1 MKRVIIAIFFIALS
15 IYIGV
20 YSLNETTKI
29 CNNMI
34 SRIETA
40 TEYNTDILEN
50 DNHDKRVE
58 FYKKTV
64 SLHDVWEENSKFFYF
79 FFNIDVIEN
88 SSHQKRINFYK
99 TTTELQ
105 VLWEKNSDFFYFFFN
120 NDDIKELELNIEK
133 IPEHAKNGDLET
145 TYLCLVEC
153 MEELEYI
160 KNSVKLNFDNV
171 F

>member
-20 YSLNETTKI
+20 YSLNKTTKI

-79 FFNIDVIEN
+79 FFN
-88 SSHQKRINFYK
+88 
-99 TTTELQ
+99 
-105 VLWEKNSDFFYFFFN
+105 

-153 MEELEYI
+153 KEELEYI
-160 KNSVKLNFDNV
+160 KNSVKLNLDNV

>member
-34 SRIETA
+34 SRIETM
-40 TEYNTDILEN
+40 TEHNTDILEN
-50 DNHDKRVE
+50 NNHDKRVE
-58 FYKKTV
+58 FYNKTQN
-64 SLHDVWEENSKFFYF
+64 LHDAWEENSK
-79 FFNIDVIEN
+79 
-88 SSHQKRINFYK
+88 
-99 TTTELQ
+99 
-105 VLWEKNSDFFYFFFN
+105 FFYFFFN

-133 IPEHAKNGDLET
+133 LPEHAKSGDLES

-153 MEELEYI
+153 LEELEYI
-160 KNSVKLNFDNV
+160 KNSVRLNWDNV

>member
-1 MKRVIIAIFFIALS
+1 MKRVIIAIVLIS
-15 IYIGV
+15 VSVYTGV
-20 YSLNETTKI
+20 YSLNETKRI

-34 SRIETA
+34 SRIDTI

-58 FYKKTV
+58 FYKKTQN
-64 SLHDVWEENSKFFYF
+64 LHDVWEENSKFFYF
-79 FFNIDVIEN
+79 FFN
-88 SSHQKRINFYK
+88 
-99 TTTELQ
+99 
-105 VLWEKNSDFFYFFFN
+105 
-120 NDDIKELELNIEK
+120 NDDIKQLELNIEK
-133 IPEHAKNGDLET
+133 LPEHAKNGDLET

>member
-1 MKRVIIAIFFIALS
+1 MKRVIIAIVLIS
-15 IYIGV
+15 VSVYTGI
-20 YSLNETTKI
+20 YSLNETKRI

-34 SRIETA
+34 SRIDTI

-58 FYKKTV
+58 FYKKTQN
-64 SLHDVWEENSKFFYF
+64 LHDVWEENSKFFYF
-79 FFNIDVIEN
+79 FFN
-88 SSHQKRINFYK
+88 
-99 TTTELQ
+99 
-105 VLWEKNSDFFYFFFN
+105 
-120 NDDIKELELNIEK
+120 NDDIKQLELNIEK
-133 IPEHAKNGDLET
+133 LPEHAKNGDLET

>member
-20 YSLNETTKI
+20 YSLNKTTKI

-34 SRIETA
+34 SRIDTI
-40 TEYNTDILEN
+40 TKYNTDILEN

-58 FYKKTV
+58 FYNKTQ
-64 SLHDVWEENSKFFYF
+64 SLHDIWEENSKFFYF
-79 FFNIDVIEN
+79 FFN
-88 SSHQKRINFYK
+88 
-99 TTTELQ
+99 
-105 VLWEKNSDFFYFFFN
+105 
-120 NDDIKELELNIEK
+120 NDDIKQLETSIEK
-133 IPEHAKNGDLET
+133 LPEHAKNGDLES

-153 MEELEYI
+153 LEEFEYI
-160 KNSVKLNFDNV
+160 KNSVKLNWDNV

>member
-1 MKRVIIAIFFIALS
+1 MKRVIIAIVLIS
-15 IYIGV
+15 VSVYTGV
-20 YSLNETTKI
+20 YSLNETKRI

-34 SRIETA
+34 SRIDTI

-64 SLHDVWEENSKFFYF
+64 SLHDVWEENS
-79 FFNIDVIEN
+79 N
-88 SSHQKRINFYK
+88 
-99 TTTELQ
+99 
-105 VLWEKNSDFFYFFFN
+105 FFYFFFN
-120 NDDIKELELNIEK
+120 NDDIKQLELNIEK
-133 IPEHAKNGDLET
+133 LPEHAKNGDLET

-160 KNSVKLNFDNV
+160 KNSV
-171 F
+171 

>member
-34 SRIETA
+34 ARIETI

-50 DNHDKRVE
+50 NNHDKRVE
-58 FYKKTV
+58 FYKKTQN
-64 SLHDVWEENSKFFYF
+64 LHDAWEENSK
-79 FFNIDVIEN
+79 
-88 SSHQKRINFYK
+88 
-99 TTTELQ
+99 
-105 VLWEKNSDFFYFFFN
+105 FFYFFFN

-133 IPEHAKNGDLET
+133 LPEHAKNGDLET

-153 MEELEYI
+153 LEELEYI
-160 KNSVKLNFDNV
+160 KNSVKLNWDNV